1 MTTRHQLSTKL
12 SVMEGQTNMR
22 PSGWD
27 MYIKKLLSVEV
38 SVAGQTNMCPL
49 GMALL
54 QNVFSYVLLTDLFLK
69 TPYYRSNLDQTLRNL
84 RCSLEALPP
93 SMHRKG
99 HKFQRDA
106 YGHTCTDELG
116 YQNSGWKSC
125 VFSQG
130 MGTKEKKRFDEIF
143 LSYME
148 DILKRRQTIKNYQR
162 VVLFSLTYSVVH
174 SLQHSYI

>member
-22 PSGWD
+22 LSGWD

-125 VFSQG
+125 VFPR
-130 MGTKEKKRFDEIF
+130 EWVLR
-143 LSYME
+143 
-148 DILKRRQTIKNYQR
+148 KRRG
-162 VVLFSLTYSVVH
+162 LTRSFCH
-174 SLQHSYI
+174 IWRTF